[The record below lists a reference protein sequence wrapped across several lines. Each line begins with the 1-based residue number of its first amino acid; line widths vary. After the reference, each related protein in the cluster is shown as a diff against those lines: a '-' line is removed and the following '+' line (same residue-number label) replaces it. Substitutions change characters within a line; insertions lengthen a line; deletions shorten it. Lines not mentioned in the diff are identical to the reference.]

1 MQYSNRNLPLQIIFF
16 QQSLLFSK
24 LVIFQVNRAL
34 CDVRQAHHANF
45 RIFLNDIVITYY
57 LLNKFQ
63 IHKKDVL
70 ALENYLLV
78 EKITYNQFEVMIF
91 LKIIKLKST
100 FKFCQYLNEENIDII
115 HLNICVFR
123 LHEKIFILGKL

>member
-1 MQYSNRNLPLQIIFF
+1 M
-16 QQSLLFSK
+16 
-24 LVIFQVNRAL
+24 

-63 IHKKDVL
+63 IHIKKNYVL
-70 ALENYLLV
+70 ALEICLLV

-91 LKIIKLKST
+91 LKMIKIKST

-123 LHEKIFILGKL
+123 LQEKILVLGKL